1 MMEVIGQ
8 RIEMLQVVC
17 DEIPFERQIN
27 SDKQA
32 GNQDKCAR
40 LEMKDKDVVLMLAV
54 PVIVKAMSNKNLLK
68 LGALSWEVGIWN
80 EGVGGGGDDGV

>member
-8 RIEMLQVVC
+8 RIEMLRVVC
-17 DEIPFERQIN
+17 DEILFERQIN
-27 SDKQA
+27 SEKQA
-32 GNQDKCAR
+32 WNQDKCAG
-40 LEMKDKDVVLMLAV
+40 LEMKDKDVMLMLAM

-68 LGALSWEVGIWN
+68 LGALSQEVGIWN